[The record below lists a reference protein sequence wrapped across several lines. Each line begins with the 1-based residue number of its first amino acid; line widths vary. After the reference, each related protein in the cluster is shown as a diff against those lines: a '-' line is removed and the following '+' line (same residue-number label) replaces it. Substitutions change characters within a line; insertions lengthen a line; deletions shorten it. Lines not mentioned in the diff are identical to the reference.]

1 MVFSVRTVMCS
12 IMPSIPDIIVGRKS
26 NEKARFGFLSYLWRE
41 FGNRIMVR
49 AIPLRLPGLIG
60 KSLSVFLGYSHWS
73 MKSMNGRSGKMKPPW
88 VTETSYAVP
97 FDLYDPR
104 ASQLGHK
111 SKGYTTRS
119 VIYSMD
125 QELGFFSQMLYF
137 LQIVGPLK

>member
-1 MVFSVRTVMCS
+1 MCS
-12 IMPSIPDIIVGRKS
+12 AKHSWYVGRKS
-26 NEKARFGFLSYLWRE
+26 NEKVRFGFLSYLWE
-41 FGNRIMVR
+41 FGNGIMVR
-49 AIPLRLPGLIG
+49 AIPLGLDGFIG

-73 MKSMNGRSGKMKPPW
+73 MNGRSGIPPW

-97 FDLYDPR
+97 FDLHDPR
-104 ASQLGHK
+104 ASQLDHK
-111 SKGYTTRS
+111 SKGDTTRS